1 MNVDIAFLAFVLVA
15 WLPFRFCRP
24 AVAAAIVFFAG
35 WVLLPVGH
43 YAPGSAEADFPFW
56 ITGLAVPS
64 DMLLT
69 KAWVAPVAA
78 LLGAAMFDGA
88 ALRRGRPAWVDLP
101 MAAWC
106 AWPLVQAV
114 LHSIAT
120 GTVASPS
127 GLLSS
132 LYLAGC
138 WGVPWLLGRLY
149 FTSAEGLRLLAI
161 AMTGSA
167 LACLPFSLVEG
178 VAGPML
184 YDRFFELHPMRED
197 GIERYIGFRPLGF
210 FEDGNQFGIW
220 IALCALAAVWLAVV
234 GRHDRFAM
242 RWRVAAIV
250 VVAMAVAAQSLGA
263 LLMLG
268 AGAAFLSL
276 CRILRP
282 RRTAIALLA
291 ALILGGSV
299 YVSGVVPVMRIGRD
313 TEIGREVVEA
323 LRSVGRGSFAWRIS
337 QDQKLLADA
346 RQNIVIGSATWDW
359 WRPKETRPWALSML
373 LLGQFGLVG
382 LTLAMGSLLWPAL
395 GVAWRAPRASGWRPD
410 GAQLMVATII
420 VLAALDALLNAFFF
434 FPAIVAAGAL
444 AGSALAVVRGR
455 GEIVVMPG
463 SAV

>member
-1 MNVDIAFLAFVLVA
+1 MNVDIAFLAFALVA

-35 WVLLPVGH
+35 WVFLPVGH
-43 YAPGSAEADFPFW
+43 YAPGSAQATFPFW

-78 LLGAAMFDGA
+78 LLGAAVFDSA
-88 ALRRGRPAWVDLP
+88 ALRRCRPRWIDLP
-101 MAAWC
+101 MVAWC
-106 AWPLVQAV
+106 AWPLVQAM
-114 LHSIAT
+114 LQSLAT
-120 GTVASPS
+120 DAVASPS
-127 GLLSS
+127 GMLAS
-132 LYLAGC
+132 LYVAGC
-138 WGVPWLLGRLY
+138 WGAPWLLGRLY
-149 FTSAEGLRLLAI
+149 FGSPEGLRLLAM

-178 VAGPML
+178 VAGPMF
-184 YDRFFELHPMRED
+184 YNRAYELHPMRED

-234 GRHDRFAM
+234 GRHARFAK
-242 RWRVAAIV
+242 RWRVAAVV

-263 LLMLG
+263 LLML
-268 AGAAFLSL
+268 ATGAAFLSL
-276 CRILRP
+276 CRFLRP
-282 RRTAIALLA
+282 RGTAVALLVV
-291 ALILGGSV
+291 LVLGGTV
-299 YVSGVVPVMRIGRD
+299 YVSGVVPIMRIGRD

-346 RQNIVIGSATWDW
+346 RQNMVIGSATWDW
-359 WRPKETRPWALSML
+359 WRPKDTRPWALSML

-395 GVAWRAPRASGWRPD
+395 LVAWRAPRASGWRPD
-410 GAQLMVATII
+410 GVQLMVATVI

-444 AGSALAVVRGR
+444 AGSAVAVVHAG
-455 GEIVVMPG
+455 GEIVVMPE
-463 SAV
+463 SAT